1 MKVQILQDQ
10 EKESHKNEKK
20 NKIQNEIIQ
29 PLNGLYLRLD
39 DQRAMIKKL
48 KDQRDKM
55 KENVEGADVENLEEE
70 ELEEYE
76 TQKEIYE

>member
-55 KENVEGADVENLEEE
+55 KENVEGADVENMEEE